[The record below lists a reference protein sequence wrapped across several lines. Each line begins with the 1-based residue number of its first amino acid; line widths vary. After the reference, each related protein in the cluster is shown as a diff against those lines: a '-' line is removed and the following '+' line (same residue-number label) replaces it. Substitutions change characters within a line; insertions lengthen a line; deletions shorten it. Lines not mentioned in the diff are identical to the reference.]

1 MNTSGVDEKKV
12 QGSSAPSVVN
22 KSSDNDLDP
31 VELKKAFKFAAWS
44 FIAMVCICTWFCPI
58 TSAQFVQ
65 TLIVMIL
72 IPLPLFGAST
82 IYSVAG
88 FTIWV
93 LVAII
98 WTFYSVFVVVIYPL
112 WESRAAKLTMI
123 MRDIIKVHV
132 QLV

>member
-1 MNTSGVDEKKV
+1 MEVNTSSVDEKKV
-12 QGSSAPSVVN
+12 QDSSAPSVVN

-44 FIAMVCICTWFCPI
+44 SIAMVCTCTWFCPI
-58 TSAQFVQ
+58 MSAQFVQ

-72 IPLPLFGAST
+72 IPFPLFGALT

-98 WTFYSVFVVVIYPL
+98 WTFYSVFVALFILCGRVVL
-112 WESRAAKLTMI
+112 QS
-123 MRDIIKVHV
+123 
-132 QLV
+132 